1 MNMRVPDLPL
11 DPPDDSVE
19 RDAHEQEVIRLFN
32 EYLADGWLPGNH
44 DTSHVDTQMTEE
56 IPEALDGLI
65 TAEDDEALL
74 VLAKQIRDKR
84 IEVIESLIEENME
97 AAWASGER
105 LTKQAGMSAQAKPS
119 TRSPRIA
126 PV

>member
-19 RDAHEQEVIRLFN
+19 RDQYEQAVIAAFN
-32 EYLADGWLPGNH
+32 DYLADGNLPGLH
-44 DTSHVDTQMTEE
+44 DTSHVDTRMTEE

-97 AAWASGER
+97 AAWASGE
-105 LTKQAGMSAQAKPS
+105 
-119 TRSPRIA
+119 
-126 PV
+126 